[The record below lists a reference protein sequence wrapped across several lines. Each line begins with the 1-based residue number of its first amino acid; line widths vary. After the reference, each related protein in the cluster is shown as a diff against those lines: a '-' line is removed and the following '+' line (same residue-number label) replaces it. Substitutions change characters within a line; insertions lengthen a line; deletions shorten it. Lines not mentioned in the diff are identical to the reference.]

1 MSIEQ
6 SMNKTSS
13 GCHDNEIAISYLTS
27 RQIAILTSG
36 NLILMSANVIT
47 NTLVVYIL
55 MKTKQ
60 ISNISCR
67 LYLMLS
73 MSDLFTG
80 VFAQNVFIAVF
91 YKPKCLVKTVS
102 RFSSEFL
109 THLSGYT
116 IGIIGVDRYMRIKFH
131 ANLRALWTIRV
142 ASTLICVGFFLA
154 LFQAVMITT
163 GLILRRHQIV
173 VPIYI
178 GIDSIVI
185 SIIIFPQIL
194 TIQTSSSVQNQ
205 SSVRTFERINRKITK
220 LSMRTMLLL
229 WFFYTPHV
237 MIIKPIRSSIR
248 NQLNDNGK
256 SILEFTNCM
265 SIIFTY
271 ANSSANA
278 VLFLTTNVKAKRY
291 LKRFFTD

>member
-1 MSIEQ
+1 MW
-6 SMNKTSS
+6 
-13 GCHDNEIAISYLTS
+13 
-27 RQIAILTSG
+27 
-36 NLILMSANVIT
+36 
-47 NTLVVYIL
+47 
-55 MKTKQ
+55 
-60 ISNISCR
+60 
-67 LYLMLS
+67 
-73 MSDLFTG
+73 
-80 VFAQNVFIAVF
+80 
-91 YKPKCLVKTVS
+91 
-102 RFSSEFL
+102 
-109 THLSGYT
+109 
-116 IGIIGVDRYMRIKFH
+116 IKFH

-142 ASTLICVGFFLA
+142 ASTLICVWFFLA
-154 LFQAVMITT
+154 LFQAVMLTT

-178 GIDSIVI
+178 GIESIVI
-185 SIIIFPQIL
+185 SIIIFLQIL

-205 SSVRTFERINRKITK
+205 STVRTFERINRKITK

-248 NQLNDNGK
+248 NQLNDNEK

-291 LKRFFTD
+291 LKRFFTDWKFQYRISLIWMGKIFKKSALNQQSITQIQIWQKTERRYFISKYFIKV

>member
-6 SMNKTSS
+6 SMNKTSL
-13 GCHDNEIAISYLTS
+13 GCHDNEIVASYLTS
-27 RQIAILTSG
+27 RQLAIVTSG
-36 NLILMSANVIT
+36 NLILMSTNVIT
-47 NTLVVYIL
+47 NTLVAYIL

-60 ISNISCR
+60 ISNIAYK

-73 MSDLFTG
+73 ISDLFTG
-80 VFAQNVFIAVF
+80 VFAQNLFIAVV
-91 YKPKCLVKTVS
+91 YKQKCLVKMVS

-116 IGIIGVDRYMRIKFH
+116 IAITGIDRYMRIKFY

-142 ASTLICVGFFLA
+142 ASTLMCVGFFLA

-163 GLILRRHQIV
+163 GLIFRKNQIV

-185 SIIIFPQIL
+185 SIVILLQIL
-194 TIQTSSSVQNQ
+194 TIQTSNSVQNQ
-205 SSVRTFERINRKITK
+205 STVSTFERTNRKITK

-237 MIIKPIRSSIR
+237 MIIKPMRSWIQ

-256 SILEFTNCM
+256 SILEFTTCM

-291 LKRFFTD
+291 LKEIFH